1 MAQLS
6 NLNLNSISSSLSEG
20 IKGIM
25 ESQNITE
32 LGNEIFGTLS
42 SDTNTNNNNNNNN
55 NNVSSSSSTPSPI
68 IITKKKPVIN
78 AANKKIPAPKEPPK
92 NIEIPDVKEALNEY
106 FKLKQ
111 KYENQIAVNKKKIIN
126 NVALSKR
133 EKRTEY
139 LKLKPKC
146 INCERPGGTKFSIR
160 YFPETDNDN
169 SYREYSAVCGIIVEP
184 CNLNIK
190 IQIGKTEALPDILN
204 TFQKDIRDLKNKV
217 IDDKNKLLFGY
228 ISTEEALEQ
237 FEKIREDI
245 NYFTSYY
252 EGYLEHYNFIVDN
265 DDTKQELSEAIT
277 NSYIEINNIKECIKK
292 MNETDNVQFARD
304 AANIYANILKPLL
317 DKIRHLKYNEQTVL
331 HNDETN
337 NCHLIQ
343 NKFTLENLLYSGFQS
358 KVISYNVGRET
369 IVAKKSGI
377 TVMNDL
383 SQTSSSEDNE
393 NNVRTLNTKFELS
406 SVAKDEPE
414 YGKGKDGITWH
425 LPQYI
430 QLWDHLPI
438 KLKNVLKTDKDWM
451 TEFMYNCVNS
461 RLKREA
467 CKLTAPSEL
476 KVPPEQLPNGQYD
489 FGVPIYNDEFN
500 KLSKSLQETYLS
512 QYSTKDGVKN
522 YDMLLNSIN
531 DLVSKAL
538 DFNRGF
544 F

>member
-1 MAQLS
+1 
-6 NLNLNSISSSLSEG
+6 
-20 IKGIM
+20 
-25 ESQNITE
+25 
-32 LGNEIFGTLS
+32 
-42 SDTNTNNNNNNNN
+42 
-55 NNVSSSSSTPSPI
+55 
-68 IITKKKPVIN
+68 
-78 AANKKIPAPKEPPK
+78 
-92 NIEIPDVKEALNEY
+92 
-106 FKLKQ
+106 
-111 KYENQIAVNKKKIIN
+111 
-126 NVALSKR
+126 
-133 EKRTEY
+133 
-139 LKLKPKC
+139 
-146 INCERPGGTKFSIR
+146 
-160 YFPETDNDN
+160 
-169 SYREYSAVCGIIVEP
+169 
-184 CNLNIK
+184 
-190 IQIGKTEALPDILN
+190 
-204 TFQKDIRDLKNKV
+204 
-217 IDDKNKLLFGY
+217 
-228 ISTEEALEQ
+228 
-237 FEKIREDI
+237 
-245 NYFTSYY
+245 
-252 EGYLEHYNFIVDN
+252 
-265 DDTKQELSEAIT
+265 
-277 NSYIEINNIKECIKK
+277 

-331 HNDETN
+331 HNYETN

-343 NKFTLENLLYSGFQS
+343 NKFTIENLLYSGFQS

-383 SQTSSSEDNE
+383 SRTSSSENNE
-393 NNVRTLNTKFELS
+393 NNENNLNDTRTLNTKFELVP
-406 SVAKDEPE
+406 VAKDEPE

-467 CKLTAPSEL
+467 CKFTTPSEL

-522 YDMLLNSIN
+522 YDMLLNSMN